1 MIGLRR
7 HFAPE
12 AQPRHES
19 SVLKIDY
26 LALRGKLLK
35 KLPANLRIKSAALSE
50 HDEHQALP
58 NAELF
63 SIEQMEKHGRTL
75 AATHVLSAQV
85 VADQLLE
92 RLADNEAT
100 LNAACRT
107 LSDKSFGSNR
117 VSPAGE
123 WLLDNHYLIEE
134 QIRTARRHLPKS
146 YGRSLPKLA
155 KGRSQGYPRVY
166 DIALHVIAHGDGR
179 WDKENLS
186 RFISAYQ
193 VLTPLMLGE
202 LWAVPIMLRL
212 ALIENLA
219 RIARRVDVAHVQRS
233 LAANWT
239 EKMGSIV
246 ESDPKSLILVIADM
260 ARSNPPITSAFVA
273 ELVRRLQG
281 HGLALALPLTWI
293 EQRLAESGLTL
304 EQQVQTENQQ
314 QATNQITV
322 SNSIASL
329 RRLGE
334 MDWRDFVEQMSVVH
348 RTLLSDPGNTYAD
361 MDFATR
367 DQYRH
372 VVEELAR
379 VSKNTEEAIAA
390 AAIELAQTHAGRQ
403 QAHADACHSAPEL
416 HDRYS
421 DHSARQNHV
430 GYYLVDKGL
439 RQLERRLAVQYPLL
453 QGIHKRVKTRPVR
466 SYIGLIAL
474 LTFLPSAYLLMQA
487 YRDGLPAS
495 LGMDTGL
502 LLLLA
507 LTTALLIASSQLAVA
522 LVNWGVPLFARPHR
536 LPRMDYSKG
545 IPEGSRTL
553 VVVPAMLSSLD
564 SLASLLEALE
574 VRFLGNRDAA
584 LHFALLTD
592 FNDADSEHCPE
603 DVTLLAQAQVGIDEL
618 NRRYP
623 APLGDSFF
631 LFHRPRQWNASEKQ
645 WMGYERKR
653 GKLSD
658 LNAFIRGTAD
668 DIDASAAPKAR
679 FSLIVGDTDI
689 LTGALS
695 DASGLPLP
703 PARYIITL
711 DSDTQLPRDSAR
723 QFVGAMAHPLNRPD
737 YDKHRQRVVAGH
749 AILQPRIAEA
759 LPSPGPTRYARLCG
773 SEAGIDPYTRTVSDV
788 YQDLFDEGSFIGK
801 GIYDIEVFEQVLG
814 QRFPDNTVLSHDLI
828 EGCYLRSGLL
838 SDVPLYEQS
847 PGSYLADVRRRT
859 RWIRGDWQLAGWL
872 LPQVLDHSGKRSAN
886 PLTALSQW
894 KLLDN
899 LRRSLVP
906 AALLAVLA
914 FGWGLFA
921 TPAIWL
927 AAVLLALALPS
938 FLAALLDILSKPP
951 EVLLKPHLL
960 ISLRSLR
967 RRCEQ
972 LLLQLATLPHEA
984 AYSLGAIVHTCW
996 RMLVSRRHLLQWTP
1010 SDQANRRRNSSME
1023 WLITMSAGPL
1033 LALSSGMLLGYYRP
1047 DALLLAAP
1055 LLLLWLFSPL
1065 LAAWLSQPFRRK
1077 QVVLSAVQ
1085 TRFLHIT
1092 ARKTWDYFSH
1102 FVVADDHWLPPD
1114 NYQEEPREAIAHRT
1128 SPTNIGMA
1136 LLANLSAYDF
1146 GYLSMGQLLAR
1157 TQDTLHAMARLER
1170 HQGHFYNWYDT
1181 QTLEPLE
1188 PRYVSTVDSGNLTG
1202 YLIVLQQGLLELAHA
1217 PLLHPNCL
1225 KGLRDTLDVLGEN
1238 LKSAPAAM
1246 LSFRDLLA
1254 QAPLDDASLAHILAY
1269 LQSLSLAA
1277 AEVVAYWAAED
1288 AEALHERSW
1297 ADKLAHQCQCLH
1309 QEVSLFAAALGSTA
1323 GSTLHDIASQTGSS
1337 DGLETPAID
1346 RAGARIALIESL
1358 AAQARDMARQDY
1370 AFLYD
1375 PVSHLMTVGFHVDNR
1390 RSDRGSYDL
1399 LSSEARLCSY
1409 VAIAQGEVPQENWFA
1424 LGRLLTLNNGEPILV
1439 SWSGSMFEYLM
1450 PMLVMPGYE
1459 DTLLDQTCRAAVR
1472 CQIDYGNQM
1481 GVAWGISESGF
1492 NAVDAQ
1498 LNYQYRAFGV
1508 PGLGLKRGLAEDLV
1522 IAPYASVM
1530 ALMVEPEAACS
1541 NMQRLAAEGASG
1553 RFGFYEAIDHTPA
1566 RMPRGKHSV
1575 LVRSFM
1581 VHHQGMSLL
1590 ALSYLLHQR
1599 PMQRRFAADTEM
1611 QAALLLLQERI
1622 AKPVASYSQLA
1633 QDAGSPPEPTGSEA
1647 AIRVFDNPNT
1657 AGPEVQLLSNGRY
1670 HLMLTQAGS
1679 GYSRWRDLAITRWR
1693 ADATC
1698 DGWGM
1703 FGYLRDVNGGA
1714 YWSTAYQ
1721 PTTGAPRTYRA
1732 TFTEAHAEYT
1742 RREHDI
1748 ETHVEI
1754 GVSPEDDIELR
1765 RIRIRNRSKVRR
1777 TLDYTSYA
1785 EVVLATQ
1792 AADMSHPAFS
1802 NLFVET
1808 EILPQQHAILATRRP
1823 RSMQETPPWLC
1834 HMLTVH
1840 SDDACATSYETDR
1853 ARFIGRGNTLANPK
1867 AMHDT
1872 GRLSGTAGAVLDP
1885 IVAIRCRFT
1894 LEPGASITLDQIT
1907 GISETRAHSL
1917 ELIEKYR
1924 DRRLSNRVFGLAW
1937 THNQVLLRQLNASEA
1952 DAQLYSRLA
1961 GAIIYSKANHRAPA
1975 AVLMS
1980 NQRGQSGL
1988 WGYSISGDL
1997 PIVLL
2002 QIEDMAHIELVRQLL
2017 QAHAYWR
2024 RKGLAVDL
2032 VILNEEGNNYR
2043 QALQEQ
2049 ILGLMAAGTNINA
2062 LDRSGGIF
2070 VRATEHMPHEDRTLL
2085 LSVAHVTLSDKQG
2098 TLAEQITYRPPSRAM
2113 PPPLIIETSY
2123 AADEGKAIAPQQK
2136 DALQFFN
2143 GLGGFSAS
2151 GDEYVIHLDAG
2162 HSTPAPWVNV
2172 IANPEFGT
2180 VVSES
2185 GQAYTWT
2192 ENAHEMRL
2200 TPWNNDPVRDAAG
2213 EQYYLR
2219 DEDSGHYWSPT
2230 ALPCRGSGSYTTRHG
2245 FGYSVFEHSEDGIH
2259 TELCVHVA
2267 MDASIKFSR
2276 LQVRND
2282 AERPRRL
2289 SATGYV
2295 EWVLGE
2301 LRSSTGMHVSTEI
2314 NRHMTLLA
2322 HNRYNSDFG
2331 QRTAFFHVATSTL
2344 EAVTRSHTG
2353 DRTEFLGRNGSH
2365 AHPAAMQRKQLSGRV
2380 GAGLDACAAIQVGFE
2395 LAPGQT
2401 RELVFMLGV
2410 GRDRADAEALVNRFR
2425 GGIGGSIAAQEALT
2439 ETRRHWRGLLGTVQV
2454 TTPDPAVNLLANGW
2468 LLYQTLS
2475 SRLWARSGYYQSGG
2489 AFGFRDQLQ
2498 DAMSLVHA
2506 APQRLRAQIVLCAS
2520 RQFAEG
2526 DVQHW
2531 WHPPQGR
2538 GVRTRCSDDFL
2549 WLPYALCRYV
2559 DATGDTGVLDETAT
2573 FLQGRLLNEDE
2584 ESYYDLPMSGSEHG
2598 SIYEHAVRAIRHG
2611 LRFGEH
2617 GLPLMGSGDW
2627 NDGMNLVGEKGRGE
2641 SVWLGFFL
2649 YDILQKFGPL
2659 ALRHGDKP
2667 VEKLCTAESH
2677 KLRNKLESTGWDGAW
2692 YRRAYFDDGTPLG
2705 TAGNTECRIDA
2716 IAQSWSVL
2724 SGAGAPERARQAM
2737 DAMHTHLVRAED
2749 GLIQLLDP
2757 PFDSGTLNPG
2767 YIKGYVPGVRENGG
2781 QYTHGAIWAA
2791 MAFAELGEQERA
2803 WQLFSIINPINHGRT
2818 PEAVATYKIEPYV
2831 LAADVYGVAPHIGR
2845 GGWSWYT
2852 GSAGWMYRLMIESL
2866 LGVHLESSGHTQ
2878 ALHIKPCLPA
2888 AWDEYTLDY
2897 RHGETTYRI
2906 KVRQSDDPQKASS
2919 AEAMRIALDAGGG
2932 VQHVNL
2938 TLLRK

>member
-1 MIGLRR
+1 M
-7 HFAPE
+7 
-12 AQPRHES
+12 
-19 SVLKIDY
+19 KIDY
-26 LALRGKLLK
+26 PALPSKLRQKLLAK
-35 KLPANLRIKSAALSE
+35 VRVKPAAVIGNGEL
-50 HDEHQALP
+50 QAQP

-63 SIEQMEKHGRTL
+63 SVEQMEKHGQTL
-75 AATHVLSAQV
+75 STTHVLSTQL
-85 VADQLLE
+85 VADQLLD
-92 RLADNEAT
+92 RLADNAAT
-100 LNAACRT
+100 LNATCRT
-107 LSDKSFGSNR
+107 LSDKTLDNNR

-123 WLLDNHYLIEE
+123 WLLDNGYLIEE
-134 QIRTARRHLPKS
+134 QIRTAKRHLPKS

-155 KGRSQGYPRVY
+155 TGRSHGYPRVY

-193 VLTPLMLGE
+193 GTATLMLGE

-219 RIARRVDVAHVQRS
+219 RIAKRVDTAHIQRS
-233 LAANWT
+233 LAATWA
-239 EKMGSIV
+239 EKMGSV
-246 ESDPKSLILVIADM
+246 AESDPKSLILVIADM
-260 ARSNPPITSAFVA
+260 ARSNPPLTSAFVA
-273 ELVRRLQG
+273 ELARRLQG
-281 HGLALALPLTWI
+281 RGLALALPLTWI

-348 RTLLSDPGNTYAD
+348 RTLLTDPTHTYAC

-367 DQYRH
+367 DRYRH

-379 VSKNTEEAIAA
+379 VSDQTEAAIAT
-390 AAIELAQTHAGRQ
+390 AAIELAQAHACRHA
-403 QAHADACHSAPEL
+403 AHADANHSAPERRDQNTA
-416 HDRYS
+416 HGVR
-421 DHSARQNHV
+421 RNHV
-430 GYYLVDKGL
+430 GYYLTGRGL
-439 RQLERRLAVQYPLL
+439 HQLERKIAAHYPLL
-453 QGIHKRVKTRPVR
+453 QRISKRIQTRPVR
-466 SYIGLIAL
+466 SYIGLIAVL
-474 LTFLPSAYLLMQA
+474 ALLPSAYLLMRA
-487 YRDGLPAS
+487 YRDGLPGS
-495 LGMDTGL
+495 LGIDTGL
-502 LLLLA
+502 LVLVALA
-507 LTTALLIASSQLAVA
+507 TALLIASSQLAVA
-522 LVNWGVPLFARPHR
+522 LVNWGVTLLARPHR

-545 IPEGSRTL
+545 VPADCRTL
-553 VVVPAMLSSLD
+553 VVVPAMLSSPD
-564 SLASLLEALE
+564 SLENLLEALE
-574 VRFLGNRDAA
+574 VRFLGNRDGAV
-584 LHFALLTD
+584 HFSLLTD
-592 FNDADSEHCPE
+592 FNDADTERCPA
-603 DVTLLAQAQVGIDEL
+603 DAALLAQAQAGIDEL

-658 LNAFIRGTAD
+658 LNSFLLNADSTTTATAD
-668 DIDASAAPKAR
+668 SPR
-679 FSLIVGDTDI
+679 FSLIVGNTDI
-689 LTGALS
+689 LTGALH
-695 DASGLPLP
+695 DDTGKPLP
-703 PARYIITL
+703 PTKYIITL

-723 QFVGAMAHPLNRPD
+723 QFVGAMAHPLNCPD
-737 YDKHRQRVVAGH
+737 YDKHKQRVIEGH

-759 LPSPGPTRYARLCG
+759 LPSAGPTRYARLCG
-773 SEAGIDPYTRTVSDV
+773 SEGGIDPYTRTVSDV

-801 GIYDIEVFEQVLG
+801 GIYDIEVFEQALG

-872 LPQVLDHSGKRSAN
+872 LPHVLDYSGKRSAN
-886 PLTALSQW
+886 PLTTLSQW

-906 AALLAVLA
+906 AALLALLA

-921 TPAIWL
+921 TPSLWL
-927 AAVLLALALPS
+927 SAVLLTLALPP
-938 FLAALLDILSKPP
+938 FIAALLDILRKPP
-951 EVLLKPHLL
+951 EVLFKPHLL

-984 AYSLGAIVHTCW
+984 AYSLGAIIHTCW
-996 RMLVSRRHLLQWTP
+996 RMLVSRQHLLQWTP
-1010 SDQANRRRNSSME
+1010 SDQDNRRRGSSME

-1033 LALSSGMLLGYYRP
+1033 VALSSGILLAHYRP
-1047 DALLLAAP
+1047 DTLLLATP

-1065 LAAWLSQPFRRK
+1065 QAAWLSQPFRRK
-1077 QVVLSAVQ
+1077 PVSLSAAQ

-1092 ARKTWDYFSH
+1092 ARKTWDYFTH
-1102 FVVADDHWLPPD
+1102 FVVADDNWLPPD

-1128 SPTNIGMA
+1128 SPTNMGMA

-1146 GYLSMGQLLAR
+1146 GYLSMGELLAR
-1157 TQDTLHAMARLER
+1157 TQDTLRSMARLER
-1170 HQGHFYNWYDT
+1170 YQGHFYNWYDT
-1181 QTLEPLE
+1181 QTLAPLE

-1202 YLIVLQQGLLELAHA
+1202 YLIVLQQGLLELTHA
-1217 PLLHPNCL
+1217 PLLHPHCL
-1225 KGLRDTLDVLGEN
+1225 KGLADALDVLGEHS
-1238 LKSAPAAM
+1238 KSPPAVM
-1246 LSFRDLLA
+1246 LEFRQLLEN
-1254 QAPLDDASLAHILAY
+1254 PPPENTSLSHTLEY

-1277 AEVVAYWAAED
+1277 DKIVAHWTAQDTESP
-1288 AEALHERSW
+1288 HERVW

-1309 QEVSLFAAALGSTA
+1309 QEIHLFSALA
-1323 GSTLHDIASQTGSS
+1323 GATTRSTLHDLALHTGSN
-1337 DGLETPAID
+1337 DGPETTAID
-1346 RAGARIALIESL
+1346 RASARIALIESL
-1358 AAQARDMARQDY
+1358 AAQARDMAQQDY

-1409 VAIAQGEVPQENWFA
+1409 VAIAQGRVPQENWFA

-1450 PMLVMPGYE
+1450 PMLIMPGYG

-1530 ALMVEPEAACS
+1530 ALMVEPEAACG
-1541 NMQRLAAEGASG
+1541 NMQRLATEGASG
-1553 RFGFYEAIDHTPA
+1553 RFGFYEAIDHTPT
-1566 RMPRGKHSV
+1566 RMPRGKSSV
-1575 LVRSFM
+1575 TVRSFM

-1622 AKPVASYSQLA
+1622 AKPVASYSQLTQA
-1633 QDAGSPPEPTGSEA
+1633 AGTASEPAGSEA
-1647 AIRVFDNPNT
+1647 AIRVFENPNT

-1679 GYSRWRDLAITRWR
+1679 GYSRWRDLAVTRWR

-1703 FGYLRDVNGGA
+1703 FGYLRDINGGEF
-1714 YWSTAYQ
+1714 WSAAYQ
-1721 PTTGAPRTYRA
+1721 PTTGTARTYRA

-1765 RIRIRNRSKVRR
+1765 RIRIRNRSKSRR

-1785 EVVLATQ
+1785 EVVLASQ
-1792 AADMSHPAFS
+1792 AADMTHPAFS

-1823 RSMQETPPWLC
+1823 RSMHETPPWLC

-1840 SDDACATSYETDR
+1840 SHDACTTSYETDR
-1853 ARFIGRGNTLANPK
+1853 ARFIGRGNTLASPA

-1872 GRLSGTAGAVLDP
+1872 GQLSDTAGAVLDP

-1907 GISETRAHSL
+1907 GISETREHSL

-1952 DAQLYSRLA
+1952 DAQLYCRLA
-1961 GAIIYSKANHRAPA
+1961 GAIIYSKADHRAPS

-1980 NQRGQSGL
+1980 NQRGQPGL

-2002 QIEDMAHIELVRQLL
+2002 QIADIANIELVRQLL

-2032 VILNEEGNNYR
+2032 VILNEESNNYR
-2043 QALQEQ
+2043 QTLQEQ
-2049 ILGLMAAGTNINA
+2049 IIGLMAAGTNVNA

-2070 VRATEHMPHEDRTLL
+2070 VRATEHMPNEDRTLL
-2085 LSVAHVTLSDKQG
+2085 LSVAHVALSDKQG
-2098 TLAEQITYRPPSRAM
+2098 TLAEQVAYRPPSRAM
-2113 PPPLIIETSY
+2113 PPLLIAESPYEASDIKPVT
-2123 AADEGKAIAPQQK
+2123 PTRK

-2143 GLGGFSAS
+2143 GLGGFSPD
-2151 GDEYVIHLDAG
+2151 GEEYVIQLDAG

-2200 TPWNNDPVRDAAG
+2200 SPWNNDPVRDTAG
-2213 EQYYLR
+2213 ELYYLR

-2230 ALPCRGSGSYTTRHG
+2230 TLPCRGSGGYTTRHG

-2259 TELCVHVA
+2259 TELCVYVA

-2282 AERPRRL
+2282 SARPRRL

-2301 LRSSTGMHVSTEI
+2301 LRSNTGMHVSTEI
-2314 NRHMTLLA
+2314 NRHLTLLA
-2322 HNRYNSDFG
+2322 RNRYNSDFG
-2331 QRTAFFHVATSTL
+2331 ERTAFFHVATSTL
-2344 EAVTRSHTG
+2344 ESVTRSHTG
-2353 DRTEFLGRNGSH
+2353 DRTEFIGRNGSH
-2365 AHPAAMQRKQLSGRV
+2365 AYPAAMQRKQLSGLV
-2380 GAGLDACAAIQVGFE
+2380 GAGLDACAAIQLGFE
-2395 LAPGQT
+2395 LAPGQS

-2410 GRDRADAEALVNRFR
+2410 GRDRADAETLVNRFR
-2425 GGIGGSIAAQEALT
+2425 GSIGGSIAAQEAFT
-2439 ETRRHWRGLLGTVQV
+2439 QTRNHWRDILGTVQV
-2454 TTPDPAVNLLANGW
+2454 STPDPAVNLLANGW

-2506 APQRLRAQIVLCAS
+2506 APQRLRAQIVLCAN

-2538 GVRTRCSDDFL
+2538 GVRTRCSDDYL

-2559 DATGDTGVLDETAT
+2559 DASGDIGVLDETAS
-2573 FLQGRLLNEDE
+2573 FLQGRLLNDDE
-2584 ESYYDLPMSGSEHG
+2584 ESYYDLPMGGGEHA

-2611 LRFGEH
+2611 LRFGVN

-2627 NDGMNLVGEKGRGE
+2627 NDGMNLVGEKGQGE

-2659 ALRHGDKP
+2659 ALKHGDKAFA
-2667 VEKLCTAESH
+2667 KRCTAESH
-2677 KLRNKLESTGWDGAW
+2677 KLKNKLESAGWDGEW

-2705 TAGNTECRIDA
+2705 TASNTECRIDA

-2724 SGAGAPERARQAM
+2724 SGAGEPERARQAM

-2749 GLIQLLDP
+2749 GLIQLLAP

-2791 MAFAELGEQERA
+2791 MAFAELGEHERA
-2803 WQLFSIINPINHGRT
+2803 WQLFNIINPINHGRT
-2818 PEAVATYKIEPYV
+2818 SAEVATYKIEPYV

-2852 GSAGWMYRLMIESL
+2852 GSAGWMYRLMVESL
-2866 LGVHLESSGHTQ
+2866 LGAHLESSGHSQ
-2878 ALHIKPCLPA
+2878 QLHIKPCLPA
-2888 AWDEYTLDY
+2888 GWNEYTLNY
-2897 RHGETTYRI
+2897 RHGQTSYSIRVQQT
-2906 KVRQSDDPQKASS
+2906 DDPQEESS
-2919 AEAMRIALDAGGG
+2919 PTDMQIPLVDDGG
-2932 VQHVNL
+2932 VHHVKL
-2938 TLLRK
+2938 TKLRR